1 MSMVRQA
8 KEDRKLIDRMVD
20 EPFEQV
26 KSQRVSGSVIL
37 VSLRSLMHLSRSL
50 DLRGIHWLTSCSQTV
65 KKQVLSTKSV
75 NS

>member
-37 VSLRSLMHLSRSL
+37 VSLRPLTHLSRSL
-50 DLRGIHWLTSCSQTV
+50 ELRGILWSMSCSQIA
-65 KKQVLSTKSV
+65 KKRVLSMKSV

>member
-1 MSMVRQA
+1 MLRRA
-8 KEDRKLIDRMVD
+8 REARKLIDRMVD

-37 VSLRSLMHLSRSL
+37 VSLRSLTHLSRSL
-50 DLRGIHWLTSCSQTV
+50 GLRGILWSMSCSQTV
-65 KKQVLSTKSV
+65 KKRVLSMKNV